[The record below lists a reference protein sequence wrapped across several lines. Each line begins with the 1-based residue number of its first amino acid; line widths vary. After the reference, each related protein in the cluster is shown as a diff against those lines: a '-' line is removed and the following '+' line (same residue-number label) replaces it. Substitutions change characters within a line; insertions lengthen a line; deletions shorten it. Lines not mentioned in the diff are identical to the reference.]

1 MSFQAKLTS
10 EAKVISKNANVEFCY
25 VYFPAIKKKTHWS
38 FELGTLRLVS
48 KYANRSA
55 SETVDWESDY
65 YEYIVT
71 AENIGATSGHKRVV
85 KRTNQSL
92 FLLI

>member
-38 FELGTLRLVS
+38 FELGTLRFLS
-48 KYANRSA
+48 ENADRSA
-55 SETVDWESDY
+55 TEPVERYSDY
-65 YEYIVT
+65 HEYIVT
-71 AENIGATSGHKRVV
+71 AEITCATSGQPLPVIKKIVN
-85 KRTNQSL
+85 RTK
-92 FLLI
+92 